1 MRKVIWILLLA
12 VVSRSAMAEK
22 AEAEMQPGKVF
33 KDCPDCP
40 EMVVIPAGS
49 FKMGT
54 NNWSDVNAMS
64 VHPVTISR
72 AFALGKTEITQGQ
85 WRAMMNGNPSD
96 SINCGDDCPVE
107 NVSWDDVQVFIQK
120 FNAKT
125 GRQYRLPSEAEWEY
139 ACRAGE
145 QQKFCGS
152 ENLDSV
158 AWYGGNSSRSTHPA
172 GRKQANAW
180 GLYDMSGNVW
190 EWVEDRYMVEPSG
203 PGSVAVPTDFWA
215 KQGSSSSSTK
225 RGVRGGSWDVKPGN
239 ATAASRKG
247 VKPASLDDDVGFRLA
262 SSMLNAPSPE
272 PVVDTPSSNT
282 SPTQSESAVNRLK
295 ALNTLYKEGLINQK
309 DFETKKQ
316 EILKSM

>member
-1 MRKVIWILLLA
+1 MRKVILILLLA

-54 NNWSDVNAMS
+54 NNW
-64 VHPVTISR
+64 PVTISR
-72 AFALGKTEITQGQ
+72 TFALGKTEITQGQ
-85 WRAMMNGNPSD
+85 WRSVMDYNPSD
-96 SINCGDDCPVE
+96 SKNCGEDCPVE
-107 NVSWDDVQVFIQK
+107 SVSWDDVQVFIQK

-139 ACRAGE
+139 ACRAGG

-152 ENLDSV
+152 ENVDSV
-158 AWYGGNSSRSTHPA
+158 AWYDANAHRTTHPV

-190 EWVEDRYMVEPSG
+190 EWVEDRYMLGLP
-203 PGSVAVPTDFWA
+203 PTSPFLESLTA
-215 KQGSSSSSTK
+215 KNSNK

-239 ATAASRKG
+239 ATVASRKG
-247 VKPASLDDDVGFRLA
+247 VKPASLNDDVGFRLA

-272 PVVDTPSSNT
+272 PVVDTPLSNT
-282 SPTQSESAVNRLK
+282 LPTQSESAVNRLK
-295 ALNTLYKEGLINQK
+295 ALNTLYKEGVINQK
-309 DFETKKQ
+309 DFETKKL